1 MKILVVDDEVS
12 ILQLIKMNL
21 EIEGHIPITA
31 ENALDALE
39 LVIKE
44 KPDIIIL
51 DAMLPDI
58 SGFNLIPKIKN
69 IDDIPII
76 MLTYEFL
83 FDLALILI
91 STKLFGLIT
100 KKVRMP
106 QVVGA
111 LVAGVILGPAVL
123 NVLSETEFIQKL
135 AELGVIVLM
144 FTAGLETDI
153 NQLKKTGKASF
164 IIAVLGVII
173 PLVGGFFIAS
183 IFNKGNDVNTIL
195 QNVFIGIILTATSVS
210 ITVETLKEMGKLN
223 TRAGNAILGAAI
235 IDDILGIIALT
246 ITTSLADP
254 SINVIIVLA
263 KIVMFFIFAGF
274 AGYLFHWAFIKL
286 DERYQRDLRRFVIIA
301 FVFCLLLSFCAEE
314 FFGVADITGAFI
326 AGLVISDSNR
336 SKYLNS
342 RFETLSYMLLSPIFF
357 ASIGIKVQLTAMT
370 KTIFIFAILLLLVAI
385 LSKVFGCALG
395 AKLCR
400 YSNREAI
407 QIGTGM
413 ISRGEV
419 ALIVAN
425 KGIAMGLMLPEFLA
439 PVVIVVVV
447 TTIVT
452 PILLK
457 VVFNNKS
464 KSVDL
469 NVKANV

>member
-1 MKILVVDDEVS
+1 
-12 ILQLIKMNL
+12 
-21 EIEGHIPITA
+21 
-31 ENALDALE
+31 
-39 LVIKE
+39 
-44 KPDIIIL
+44 
-51 DAMLPDI
+51 ML
-58 SGFNLIPKIKN
+58 S
-69 IDDIPII
+69 
-76 MLTYEFL
+76 YEFL

-91 STKLFGLIT
+91 STKLFGLMT

-111 LVAGVILGPAVL
+111 LVAGVVLGPAVL

-173 PLVGGFFIAS
+173 PLAGGFFIAS

-336 SKYLNS
+336 SNYLNS

-370 KTIFIFAILLLLVAI
+370 KTIFIFAILLLIVAI

-395 AKLCR
+395 AKLCK

>member
-1 MKILVVDDEVS
+1 M
-12 ILQLIKMNL
+12 
-21 EIEGHIPITA
+21 
-31 ENALDALE
+31 
-39 LVIKE
+39 
-44 KPDIIIL
+44 
-51 DAMLPDI
+51 I
-58 SGFNLIPKIKN
+58 S
-69 IDDIPII
+69 
-76 MLTYEFL
+76 YEFL

-100 KKVRMP
+100 KKIRMP

-111 LVAGVILGPAVL
+111 LVAGVVLGPAFL
-123 NVLSETEFIQKL
+123 NVLSETEFIQNL

-314 FFGVADITGAFI
+314 FFEVADITGAFI

-357 ASIGIKVQLTAMT
+357 ASIGIKIKLTAMT
-370 KTIFIFAILLLLVAI
+370 KTIFIFSILLLLVAI

-395 AKLCR
+395 AKICR
-400 YSNREAI
+400 YSNIEAI

-425 KGIAMGLMLPEFLA
+425 KGIAMGLMLQEFLA
-439 PVVIVVVV
+439 PVVIMVVV

-457 VVFNNKS
+457 VVFKNRS

-469 NVKANV
+469 NLKANV

>member
-1 MKILVVDDEVS
+1 
-12 ILQLIKMNL
+12 
-21 EIEGHIPITA
+21 
-31 ENALDALE
+31 
-39 LVIKE
+39 
-44 KPDIIIL
+44 
-51 DAMLPDI
+51 ML
-58 SGFNLIPKIKN
+58 S
-69 IDDIPII
+69 
-76 MLTYEFL
+76 YEFL

-173 PLVGGFFIAS
+173 PLAGGFFIAS

-336 SKYLNS
+336 SNYLNS

-370 KTIFIFAILLLLVAI
+370 KTIFIFAILLLIVAI
-385 LSKVFGCALG
+385 LSKVLGCALG
-395 AKLCR
+395 AKLCK

>member
-1 MKILVVDDEVS
+1 
-12 ILQLIKMNL
+12 
-21 EIEGHIPITA
+21 
-31 ENALDALE
+31 
-39 LVIKE
+39 
-44 KPDIIIL
+44 
-51 DAMLPDI
+51 ML
-58 SGFNLIPKIKN
+58 S
-69 IDDIPII
+69 
-76 MLTYEFL
+76 YEFL

-173 PLVGGFFIAS
+173 PLAGGFFIAS

-223 TRAGNAILGAAI
+223 TRVGNAILGAAI

-370 KTIFIFAILLLLVAI
+370 KTIFIFAILLLIVAI
-385 LSKVFGCALG
+385 LSKVLGCALG
-395 AKLCR
+395 AKLCK

>member
-1 MKILVVDDEVS
+1 
-12 ILQLIKMNL
+12 
-21 EIEGHIPITA
+21 
-31 ENALDALE
+31 
-39 LVIKE
+39 
-44 KPDIIIL
+44 
-51 DAMLPDI
+51 ML
-58 SGFNLIPKIKN
+58 S
-69 IDDIPII
+69 
-76 MLTYEFL
+76 YEFL

-173 PLVGGFFIAS
+173 PLAGGFFIAS

-370 KTIFIFAILLLLVAI
+370 KTIFIFAILLLIVAI
-385 LSKVFGCALG
+385 LSKVLGCALG
-395 AKLCR
+395 AKLCK

-425 KGIAMGLMLPEFLA
+425 KGISMGLMLPEFLA

>member
-1 MKILVVDDEVS
+1 
-12 ILQLIKMNL
+12 
-21 EIEGHIPITA
+21 
-31 ENALDALE
+31 
-39 LVIKE
+39 
-44 KPDIIIL
+44 
-51 DAMLPDI
+51 ML
-58 SGFNLIPKIKN
+58 S
-69 IDDIPII
+69 
-76 MLTYEFL
+76 YEFL

-100 KKVRMP
+100 KKVKMP

-111 LVAGVILGPAVL
+111 LLAGVILGPAVL

-164 IIAVLGVII
+164 VIAVLGVII

-210 ITVETLKEMGKLN
+210 ITVETLKEMGKLS

-254 SINVIIVLA
+254 SINVIMVLA

-301 FVFCLLLSFCAEE
+301 FVFCLLLSFSAEE

-370 KTIFIFAILLLLVAI
+370 KTIFIFAVLLLIVAI
-385 LSKVFGCALG
+385 LSKVVGCALG
-395 AKLCR
+395 AKLCK

-469 NVKANV
+469 NVKVNV

>member
-1 MKILVVDDEVS
+1 
-12 ILQLIKMNL
+12 
-21 EIEGHIPITA
+21 
-31 ENALDALE
+31 
-39 LVIKE
+39 
-44 KPDIIIL
+44 
-51 DAMLPDI
+51 ML
-58 SGFNLIPKIKN
+58 S
-69 IDDIPII
+69 
-76 MLTYEFL
+76 YEFL

-370 KTIFIFAILLLLVAI
+370 KTIFIFVILLLIVAI

-395 AKLCR
+395 AKLCK

>member
-1 MKILVVDDEVS
+1 
-12 ILQLIKMNL
+12 
-21 EIEGHIPITA
+21 
-31 ENALDALE
+31 
-39 LVIKE
+39 
-44 KPDIIIL
+44 
-51 DAMLPDI
+51 ML
-58 SGFNLIPKIKN
+58 S
-69 IDDIPII
+69 
-76 MLTYEFL
+76 YEFL

-173 PLVGGFFIAS
+173 PLAGGFFIAS

-274 AGYLFHWAFIKL
+274 SGYLFHWAFIKL
-286 DERYQRDLRRFVIIA
+286 DERYQRDLRRFVILA

-370 KTIFIFAILLLLVAI
+370 KTIFIFAILLLIVAI
-385 LSKVFGCALG
+385 LSKVLGCALG
-395 AKLCR
+395 AKLCK

-469 NVKANV
+469 NVKVNV

>member
-1 MKILVVDDEVS
+1 
-12 ILQLIKMNL
+12 
-21 EIEGHIPITA
+21 
-31 ENALDALE
+31 
-39 LVIKE
+39 
-44 KPDIIIL
+44 
-51 DAMLPDI
+51 ML
-58 SGFNLIPKIKN
+58 S
-69 IDDIPII
+69 
-76 MLTYEFL
+76 YEFL

-144 FTAGLETDI
+144 FTAGLESDI

-173 PLVGGFFIAS
+173 PLAGGFFIAS

-286 DERYQRDLRRFVIIA
+286 DERYQRDLRRFVILA

-385 LSKVFGCALG
+385 LSKIVGCSLG